1 LKAPLNKFDSPMEI
15 IQFFG
20 DKRQYLQALTEL
32 ECETYKV
39 A

>member
-15 IQFFG
+15 VQFFG

-32 ECETYKV
+32 KQEIYKE